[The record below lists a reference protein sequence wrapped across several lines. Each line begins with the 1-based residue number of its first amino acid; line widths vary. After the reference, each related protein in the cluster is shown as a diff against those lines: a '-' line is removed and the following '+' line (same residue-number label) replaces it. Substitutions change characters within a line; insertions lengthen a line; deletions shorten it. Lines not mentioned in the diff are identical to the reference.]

1 MPESTRMPTDRAEP
15 GVRGRPWPAAA
26 QRRRP
31 TLILAA
37 IAIALLQA
45 CSGPALEPWHTEDLH
60 EEYTAHDD
68 DVTGLA
74 EYLAAEERVFRELD
88 QEVYARVDTG
98 PAFTLVRYSRGSAAD
113 PGTRRP
119 NWNRTFELRA
129 EPARGGVLLLHGMS
143 DSPYSLRALG
153 EALNER
159 GYLVLGLRLPGHGT
173 APSGLT
179 RTRWQDMAAA
189 VRLGAAHL
197 AALLGDRPLHLVGY
211 STGAALAVDYTL
223 DAESDDELAA
233 PASLVLI
240 SPALGVSRAAGLA
253 RWRAALGRIPG
264 LGRLEW
270 LQIQPEFDPYKYN
283 SFATRAG
290 DQVHRLTRRVA
301 GRMAARSRR
310 TGGRPFPPTLVF
322 KSTVDATVSTQAV
335 VDRFLIRLAPEGHE
349 LVLFDINRAAVKS
362 PLLVDDPGP
371 HTARLMDDPR
381 LPFAITLI
389 TNESPDSDRV
399 VARRKPAFAGDV
411 TSVKELGLDWP
422 DDVISLSHVALPF
435 PPDDPLYG
443 ERPPDRG
450 LFLGQPALR
459 GERGLLKIPSDWLLR
474 LRHNPFYEL
483 LEASAVEWIERA
495 GEIPPDRPAPGGA
508 NGPLDEPAPPSE
520 GPS

>member
-1 MPESTRMPTDRAEP
+1 MSGLTRTTIGRGAPDL
-15 GVRGRPWPAAA
+15 RGRPCSGAAHCRGPAVA
-26 QRRRP
+26 
-31 TLILAA
+31 LAA
-37 IAIALLQA
+37 IAVVLLQA
-45 CSGPALEPWHTEDLH
+45 CSGPAMEPWHTADLH
-60 EEYTAHDD
+60 EEFTARDD
-68 DVTGLA
+68 EVTNLA

-88 QEVYARVDTG
+88 EEVYARVDTG

-113 PGTRRP
+113 PEVRRP

-129 EPARGGVLLLHGMS
+129 ESARGGVLLLHGMS

-153 EALNER
+153 EALNDR

-179 RTRWQDMAAA
+179 RARWQDMAAA

-197 AALLGDRPLHLVGY
+197 AAVLGNSPLHVVGY
-211 STGAALAVDYTL
+211 STGAALAIDYAL
-223 DAESDDELAA
+223 DAESDDELMA

-240 SPALGVSRAAGLA
+240 SPALGVTRAAGLA
-253 RWRAALGRIPG
+253 RWRVALGRIPG

-301 GRMAARSRR
+301 GRVAARSRG
-310 TGGRPFPPTLVF
+310 TDVRPFPPTLVF
-322 KSTVDATVSTQAV
+322 KSAVDATVSTQAV
-335 VDRFLIRLAPEGHE
+335 VDRFLNRLAPERHE

-371 HTARLMDDPR
+371 LTARLMDDAR

-389 TNESPDSDRV
+389 TNESPNSDRV
-399 VARRKPAFAGDV
+399 VARRKPAFADDA
-411 TSVKELGLDWP
+411 TSVRKLGLDWP

-443 ERPPDRG
+443 ERPPDQG

-459 GERGLLKIPSDWLLR
+459 GERGLLKIPGDWLLR
-474 LRHNPFYEL
+474 LRNNPFYDY
-483 LEASAVEWIERA
+483 LEATAVEWIERV
-495 GEIPPDRPAPGGA
+495 G
-508 NGPLDEPAPPSE
+508 E